1 MDLFRTLIDILTR
14 NISVGTVDLPFSIL
28 GLVTRVAL
36 PFIGMV
42 LAYYLLMWGT
52 RKILSLTKLKDE
64 ISGRVLKYVKLFL
77 KLLVLGGLVAS
88 VGSLLEK
95 EIYYWFSRFLSVMN
109 QPFFIS
115 GNTRISVVTLLMLIP
130 VFYLA
135 SWSGKYARKLLD
147 SSLFKQFG
155 MDEAKRFSIGSLIRY
170 LVMTIVLLFGL
181 SVVGIDLSALGVLLG
196 VLGIGLGFGLQSIV
210 ANFFAG
216 FIIIST
222 RPIKEGDRV
231 LVNGYDGIVQNIRF
245 ISTDIKTFQNENII
259 IPNSFFVDNAV
270 HNYSYAD
277 RKIVIVNEVSVSY
290 NADLERVRVVLEEI
304 NEKNPYKLQGPENVV
319 RILSFGDN
327 GIQVAL
333 RSLVKD
339 VSFKADSFSWTN
351 MEIWKA
357 FKEEGIEIPFPQR
370 VVHIKSMPGV
380 DKKKSTDS
388 DFTADPVIKDDL
400 GQEIRINDLPDFEV
414 IEDT

>member
-1 MDLFRTLIDILTR
+1 MDFLRMVFEIMTQNLSIG
-14 NISVGTVDLPFSIL
+14 SVDLPFSIL
-28 GLVTRVAL
+28 GLITRVIL
-36 PFIGMV
+36 PFTGMV
-42 LAYYLLMWGT
+42 LTYYLLLWVI
-52 RKILSLTKLKDE
+52 RKILSLTKLKEE
-64 ISGRVLKYVKLFL
+64 ISVKILRYTKLVL
-77 KLLVLGGLVAS
+77 KLLVLGGLIAS

-95 EIYYWFSRFLSVMN
+95 EIYYWFSRFLNVLN
-109 QPFFIS
+109 QPFFVS

-135 SWSGKYARKLLD
+135 SWSGKYARMFLD
-147 SSLFKQFG
+147 SSLFTQFG
-155 MDEAKRFSIGSLIRY
+155 MDEAKRFSIGSLTRY
-170 LVMTIVLLFGL
+170 VVMTLVFLFGL
-181 SVVGIDLSALGVLLG
+181 SIVGIDLSALGVILG

-270 HNYSYAD
+270 HNYSYLD
-277 RKIVIVNEVSVSY
+277 KQVVIVNEVGVSY
-290 NADLERVRVVLEEI
+290 NSDLERVRVILEEI
-304 NEKNPYKLQGPENVV
+304 NERNPYKLQGPENTV
-319 RILSFGDN
+319 RILNFGEN
-327 GIQVAL
+327 GINVAL

-339 VSFKADSFSWTN
+339 VCFKADAYSWTN

-357 FKEEGIEIPFPQR
+357 FKKEGIEIPFPQR
-370 VVHIKSMPGV
+370 VVHVASMPGMEV
-380 DKKKSTDS
+380 NEEESAVSESETPGEDS
-388 DFTADPVIKDDL
+388 PDLTIK
-400 GQEIRINDLPDFEV
+400 GE
-414 IEDT
+414 T